1 MQTILGFLTDTFGRI
16 GAQFLSISFNDV
28 IDIALLAVVL
38 YYVYRFVRERR
49 AGKLALGLGILV
61 VLYALTTI
69 FEMYAMSFLL
79 QNVFQVGL
87 LALIILFQPEL
98 RAALEKV
105 GGDPLRSIRS
115 LTEPKEVAEATR
127 AIDNICIAASDMARD
142 RTGALIVIER
152 TTKLGDIM
160 KTGVQLDAV
169 ISQSL
174 IKNIFFNKAALHDG
188 AMIIRDNRIAAA
200 GCFLPLTQNTQIS
213 KDKGTRHRAGVGVSE
228 VSDAV
233 VIIVSEETGEISLAL
248 GGSLLGGQNYT
259 TLRQQLTQL
268 TSQIDLLQRSQNTA
282 ATQLDG
288 LLKERSGALYDLLD
302 ALDTAQYS
310 DVDESTDAYLLAQNK
325 LWITTGDTA
334 GFADQIALLAQQ
346 AQTVQAQLGNPT
358 QITAPTTGYFV
369 RAASSGRL
377 NAGAADIL
385 AQSPEQLKAYLD
397 SDPEMPLDGCV
408 GKLVAGF
415 SWQYAGVCSAKQA
428 EKLLGSDG
436 KPLRT
441 AVEIS
446 FPGQS
451 DAALRATVSEVTIDA
466 EKDVARFVLQCNSI
480 NGDVLCLN
488 HARAR
493 ISTGESTGLRVPAA
507 AVHYLKEDGTE
518 AETQGENY
526 IPGVY
531 VKYGNIARF
540 CKIDPVDNDHPLVT
554 DGDYIL
560 VLPKG
565 TDGSVSQV
573 RLYDEIIVS
582 GQNLYD
588 GKLL

>member
-1 MQTILGFLTDTFGRI
+1 MILMPETPQEPRRKLSALTT
-16 GAQFLSISFNDV
+16 
-28 IDIALLAVVL
+28 LAVVL
-38 YYVYRFVRERR
+38 AAFLLAAAAYVCWQ
-49 AGKLALGLGILV
+49 AAHIL
-61 VLYALTTI
+61 
-69 FEMYAMSFLL
+69 FL
-79 QNVFQVGL
+79 QNVYETALPITISDTIEADGVL
-87 LALIILFQPEL
+87 LFDETCISGSGNLGYLVSDGERVSAGT
-98 RAALEKV
+98 A
-105 GGDPLRSIRS
+105 
-115 LTEPKEVAEATR
+115 VAELYT
-127 AIDNICIAASDMARD
+127 
-142 RTGALIVIER
+142 
-152 TTKLGDIM
+152 
-160 KTGVQLDAV
+160 DAN
-169 ISQSL
+169 Q
-174 IKNIFFNKAALHDG
+174 
-188 AMIIRDNRIAAA
+188 
-200 GCFLPLTQNTQIS
+200 
-213 KDKGTRHRAGVGVSE
+213 
-228 VSDAV
+228 AV
-233 VIIVSEETGEISLAL
+233 
-248 GGSLLGGQNYT
+248 
-259 TLRQQLTQL
+259 LRQQLTQL

-334 GFADQIALLAQQ
+334 GFANQIVLLAQQ

-358 QITAPTTGYFV
+358 QIAAPTFV

-428 EKLLGSDG
+428 EKLLGADG

-451 DAALRATVSEVTIDA
+451 DAALRATVAEVTIDA
-466 EKDVARFVLQCNSI
+466 EQDIARFVLQCNSI

-488 HARAR
+488 RAAAR
-493 ISTGESTGLRVPAA
+493 ISVGERSGLRVPAA

-540 CKIDPVDNDHPLVT
+540 CKIDPVDADHPLISE
-554 DGDYIL
+554 DDYIL

>member
-1 MQTILGFLTDTFGRI
+1 MSNQTKRTIVSVTVIVLLLVPAIYVAVKLLSFVNRPYVTQTAVKSTLSDSTFCEGLVAFTEQTLPSSGLTGYLVQDG
-16 GAQFLSISFNDV
+16 
-28 IDIALLAVVL
+28 
-38 YYVYRFVRERR
+38 VRVA
-49 AGKLALGLGILV
+49 AG
-61 VLYALTTI
+61 T
-69 FEMYAMSFLL
+69 
-79 QNVFQVGL
+79 Q
-87 LALIILFQPEL
+87 
-98 RAALEKV
+98 
-105 GGDPLRSIRS
+105 
-115 LTEPKEVAEATR
+115 VAEVYT
-127 AIDNICIAASDMARD
+127 
-142 RTGALIVIER
+142 E
-152 TTKLGDIM
+152 
-160 KTGVQLDAV
+160 Q
-169 ISQSL
+169 SQ
-174 IKNIFFNKAALHDG
+174 AQG
-188 AMIIRDNRIAAA
+188 RE
-200 GCFLPLTQNTQIS
+200 Q
-213 KDKGTRHRAGVGVSE
+213 
-228 VSDAV
+228 
-233 VIIVSEETGEISLAL
+233 
-248 GGSLLGGQNYT
+248 
-259 TLRQQLTQL
+259 LRQLEEQL
-268 TSQIDLLQRSQNTA
+268 DLLQRSQNTA

-358 QITAPTTGYFV
+358 QIAAPTTGYFV

-428 EKLLGSDG
+428 EKLLGADG

-451 DAALRATVSEVTIDA
+451 DAALRATVAEVTIDA
-466 EKDVARFVLQCNSI
+466 EQDIARFVLQCNSI

-540 CKIDPVDNDHPLVT
+540 CKIDPVDADHPLISE
-554 DGDYIL
+554 DDYIL

>member
-1 MQTILGFLTDTFGRI
+1 MPETPQEPRHKF
-16 GAQFLSISFNDV
+16 S
-28 IDIALLAVVL
+28 
-38 YYVYRFVRERR
+38 
-49 AGKLALGLGILV
+49 
-61 VLYALTTI
+61 ALTTL
-69 FEMYAMSFLL
+69 AAVLAAFLL
-79 QNVFQVGL
+79 AAAAYVCWQAAHILFPQNVYETALPITISDTIEADGVL
-87 LALIILFQPEL
+87 LFDETCISGSGNLGYLVADGE
-98 RAALEKV
+98 RVSAGTA
-105 GGDPLRSIRS
+105 
-115 LTEPKEVAEATR
+115 VAELYT
-127 AIDNICIAASDMARD
+127 
-142 RTGALIVIER
+142 
-152 TTKLGDIM
+152 
-160 KTGVQLDAV
+160 DAN
-169 ISQSL
+169 Q
-174 IKNIFFNKAALHDG
+174 
-188 AMIIRDNRIAAA
+188 
-200 GCFLPLTQNTQIS
+200 
-213 KDKGTRHRAGVGVSE
+213 
-228 VSDAV
+228 AV
-233 VIIVSEETGEISLAL
+233 
-248 GGSLLGGQNYT
+248 
-259 TLRQQLTQL
+259 LRQQLTQL

-302 ALDTAQYS
+302 ALDTARYS
-310 DVDESTDAYLLAQNK
+310 DVDSSADAYLLAQNK

-358 QITAPTTGYFV
+358 QIAAPTTGYFV

-428 EKLLGSDG
+428 EKLLGADG
-436 KPLRT
+436 KTLRT

-451 DAALRATVSEVTIDA
+451 DAALRATVAEVTIDA
-466 EKDVARFVLQCNSI
+466 EQDIARFVLQCNSI

-493 ISTGESTGLRVPAA
+493 VSTGESTGLRVPVA

-540 CKIDPVDNDHPLVT
+540 CKIDPVDADHPLISE
-554 DGDYIL
+554 DDYIL